1 MLCTLFLV
9 GTQES
14 TKWPRN
20 VVPYTVGSNFTGKE
34 KSIEKEIERE
44 RERERERESE
54 RERERAKQGRAN
66 WAIQEQLRRQ
76 LE

>member
-1 MLCTLFLV
+1 MFLV

-20 VVPYTVGSNFTGKE
+20 VIPYTVGSNFTGKE
-34 KSIEKEIERE
+34 RGIEKEIERE
-44 RERERERESE
+44 RERK
-54 RERERAKQGRAN
+54 RAKQGRAN

>member
-34 KSIEKEIERE
+34 KAIEKEIERE
-44 RERERERESE
+44 RE